1 MHYPKHPLTFSDQLA
16 LVQSRGLAVNDPARA
31 LRWLE
36 QVSYYRLSAYFLPFK
51 QGDQFSPGT
60 EFNDVA
66 GLYIFDRKLR
76 LLVLD
81 AIERVEVAVRTAV
94 TYQISHAHGP
104 FGHVDPANFKSHF
117 DHPRLMQDIHT
128 EASRAGETFVTHFRA
143 KYTSEPHLPV
153 WMATELLSFG
163 MVSRMYKHLAP
174 ALKKP
179 IAVPYGVPDW
189 MFAGWIHALSYVRN
203 VCAHHKRLWNR
214 ELGIRPTLPTRT
226 RAPALAW
233 AAGVPNN
240 GRVYCILAI
249 LRHMLL
255 VVSPQCHW
263 KERLFALLDSHPSV
277 PQASMGFPPDW
288 KQQPLWR

>member
-1 MHYPKHPLTFSDQLA
+1 MHYPKHPLTFSDQLG
-16 LVQSRGLAVNDPARA
+16 LIQQRGLLVDDPARA

-51 QGDQFSPGT
+51 HGNQFLPGA
-60 EFNDVA
+60 EFNEIA

-81 AIERVEVAVRTAV
+81 AIERVEVAVRTAI

-104 FGHVDPANFKSHF
+104 FGHVDSANFAPRY
-117 DHPRLMQDIHT
+117 DHRRLMHDINT
-128 EASRAGETFVTHFRA
+128 EESRAGETFVSHFRA
-143 KYTSEPHLPV
+143 KYTDEAHLPV
-153 WMATELLSFG
+153 WMASELLSFG
-163 MVSRMYKHLAP
+163 TVSLMYKHLAP

-179 IAVPYGVPDW
+179 IATPYGVPDW

-203 VCAHHKRLWNR
+203 VCAHHKRFWNR
-214 ELGIRPTLPTRT
+214 ELGIRPSLPTRSGG
-226 RAPALAW
+226 PALAW
-233 AAGVPNN
+233 AVGVPDT

-263 KERLFALLDSHPSV
+263 KDRLFELLDSHPTV
-277 PQASMGFPPDW
+277 PQASMGFPANW
-288 KQQPLWR
+288 KQQPLWQ